1 MLVAGGVHPYAL
13 RRHQVVL
20 SRSKSMRGGVATTLL
35 LAMLLVVGFAY
46 GLRSIDRR
54 LAPNDR
60 PEPSEVRSSDVLNYD
75 LTA

>member
-13 RRHQVVL
+13 RRRQIVL
-20 SRSKSMRGGVATTLL
+20 SRSKPLTGGVVSTLL
-35 LAMLLVVGFAY
+35 LAVLLVVGFAY

-54 LAPNDR
+54 LVPNDR
-60 PEPSEVRSSDVLNYD
+60 PEPSKVRSSDIPTYD